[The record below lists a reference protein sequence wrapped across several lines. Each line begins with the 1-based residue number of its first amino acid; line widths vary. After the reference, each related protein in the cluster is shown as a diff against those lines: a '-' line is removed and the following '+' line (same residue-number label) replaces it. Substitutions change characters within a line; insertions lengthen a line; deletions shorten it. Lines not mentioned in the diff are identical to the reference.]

1 MLAYI
6 APHST
11 SARGRDRTSRRVANT
26 NPNGR
31 IIIGL
36 PLATD
41 DQQAMIGSV
50 YLMEAADRAA
60 AETFADGDPYA
71 RWVMPRLPALL
82 LLQRNRWKR

>member
-1 MLAYI
+1 
-6 APHST
+6 
-11 SARGRDRTSRRVANT
+11 
-26 NPNGR
+26 
-31 IIIGL
+31 
-36 PLATD
+36 
-41 DQQAMIGSV
+41 MIGSV